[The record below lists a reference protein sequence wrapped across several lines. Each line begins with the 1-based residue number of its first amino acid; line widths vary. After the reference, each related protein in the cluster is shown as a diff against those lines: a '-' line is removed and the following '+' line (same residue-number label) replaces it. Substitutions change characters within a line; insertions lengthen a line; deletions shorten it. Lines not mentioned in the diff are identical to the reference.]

1 MIQETETATPHKH
14 NCAIKYMELLRS
26 FGKKIKNWRSWIF
39 YLIFVTPPLLG
50 TILFGYMFFFRNRL
64 SHELIDWAHTGE
76 YFHWIVEAFNLVL
89 LYRLTQ
95 VAHNLQEKVSNDEIS
110 NQKTNLEKQLKFEL
124 FKDFIS
130 KIDDCLSKFAETYP
144 NESSKLY
151 LALIA
156 HLADSAKENFSG
168 LIDAEGFEELCDVVY
183 EKATDHTYNK
193 ENENLVELTTSIN
206 RIKTMLFHQVKLET
220 K

>member
-1 MIQETETATPHKH
+1 MDTISS
-14 NCAIKYMELLRS
+14 I
-26 FGKKIKNWRSWIF
+26 GKGIKNWRDWIF
-39 YLIFVTPPLLG
+39 YVVFATPPLLG
-50 TILFGYMFFFRNRL
+50 TLLFFYMFFRNRL

-95 VAHNLQEKVSNDEIS
+95 VAHNLQEKVSNEEIS
-110 NQKTNLEKQLKFEL
+110 TQKTNLEKQLKFEL

-130 KIDDCLSKFAETYP
+130 KIDDYLSKFAETYP

-168 LIDAEGFEELCDVVY
+168 LIDEEGFEELCDVLY
-183 EKATDHTYNK
+183 EKATDHTQK
-193 ENENLVELTTSIN
+193 EENENLVELTTSIN
-206 RIKTMLFHQVKLET
+206 KIKTMLFHQVKLET